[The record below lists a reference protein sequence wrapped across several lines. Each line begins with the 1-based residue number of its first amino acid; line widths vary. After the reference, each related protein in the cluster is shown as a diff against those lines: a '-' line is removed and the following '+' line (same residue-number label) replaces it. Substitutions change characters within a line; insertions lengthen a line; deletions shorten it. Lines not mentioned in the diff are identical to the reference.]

1 MERKIDFYKHL
12 LEDYNTSS
20 SEFNYFPNKS
30 LNSHSDQGVISYD
43 YFVEKDNRRN
53 ENSIHLFFNKGA
65 SSIATANYL
74 NIQHR
79 KIFKTN
85 VFVYLSRNKSNSPNL
100 IDRIKKIITPT
111 HIDFVEDIL
120 KEISEKKTGINFS
133 KVEYDTP
140 KVFINTTIYEKD
152 LKTDEKVYR
161 IADKEF
167 INSWYKKENS
177 PVLVLIGK
185 AGIGKTTI
193 AQYFSNTITNENEN
207 TKNILINSVEVK
219 RRLIDDYKDNSKINL
234 YDIYQSSIDKQS
246 FLDEKYFRYNL
257 DTGNIFLIIDGI
269 DELISKVNN
278 FDISD
283 FLDSVNEYNQQI
295 KNSKIIITC
304 RNEFWDATDHNV
316 QTLNLLS
323 FDIEQTKE
331 FFHNTFNKEK
341 NKRKYDK
348 AISLAVDFHKN
359 NDEKTKNIYH
369 PYALD
374 LITKITRDDVLLK
387 EELNTRILN
396 PKKNTTD
403 YIIAKMCFRE
413 NYLLGKSRITNLS
426 IDEQVK
432 VFQYISIVKNGVTNL
447 EELEES
453 VFFGINKNISI
464 SQDFETN
471 KLTKSFSSHPLLTEF
486 NGTIKFT
493 YDFLVDFFKAT
504 YLAFYLEL
512 ELDKLIEIEDDFL
525 KILEDCSFGSQ
536 LVLDIAER
544 VKSWGDKEVTYI
556 QFLIEKISD
565 SSFSMKKKV
574 KLYSGVFNIVYEINK
589 KFLKDEGLTP
599 NKIENTKLLKKV
611 YGEDKVRHLCM
622 FNISEKIEF
631 NFTGITLFENC
642 HFYKYVSFWGNTDH
656 KSNKFLNCSFREL
669 GIKKT
674 SNKPLEWI
682 IDLNYTNFGF
692 NSQSIFNLSS
702 YVGMDS
708 EFLEQFNKSKGK
720 DISIQEQVAILT
732 SRFIDFFWR
741 RNYLQSQNYTVSDT
755 SCKVPF
761 VQKFRIFSDLPVTL
775 DKFMELVKELELIE
789 FSDYQG
795 IKKINISKRY
805 RPEITEYLV
814 QGSFSNIIFLLKK
827 RLYEMVR

>member
-1 MERKIDFYKHL
+1 MKRKLDFYKHL

-20 SEFNYFPNKS
+20 SEFRYFSDKS
-30 LNSHSDQGVISYD
+30 MNSFSEEGTISYD
-43 YFVEKDNRRN
+43 YFVEIDKRRD
-53 ENSIHLFFNKGA
+53 ENNIHIFFNKGTN
-65 SSIATANYL
+65 SITTANYL
-74 NIQHR
+74 FKHHR
-79 KIFKTN
+79 RIFKTR
-85 VFVYLSRNKSNSPNL
+85 VFIYLSRNKSNSPNL
-100 IDRIKKIITPT
+100 IDRIEEIITPT

-133 KVEYDTP
+133 KITYDTP
-140 KVFINTTIYEKD
+140 KVFINTTISEKD
-152 LKTDEKVYR
+152 LKTNENVYR
-161 IADKEF
+161 IADQNF
-167 INSWYKKENS
+167 ISSWYKKDNS

-193 AQYFSNTITNENEN
+193 AQYFSNTITSVNEN

-234 YDIYQSSIDKQS
+234 YDIYQSSINRQS

-278 FDISD
+278 FEISD

-304 RNEFWDATDHNV
+304 RNEFWETTDHNI
-316 QTLNLLS
+316 QILNLLS
-323 FDIEQTKE
+323 FDKKQTE
-331 FFHNTFNKEK
+331 DFFHFTFNKET
-341 NKRKYDK
+341 NQRKYDK
-348 AISLAVDFHKN
+348 ALNLAVDFHKN
-359 NDEKTKNIYH
+359 NDEKSKNIYH

-374 LITKITRDDVLLK
+374 LITKIIRDDVLLK

-432 VFQYISIVKNGVTNL
+432 VFQYISIVKNGLTNL

-453 VFFGINKNISI
+453 VFFGINKNIST

-471 KLTKSFSSHPLLTEF
+471 KLTKSFSSHPLLTEV
-486 NGTIKFT
+486 NGAIKFT

-504 YLAFYLEL
+504 YLAFYLDL
-512 ELDKLIEIEDDFL
+512 ELDKLIELEDDFL

-536 LVLDIAER
+536 LVIDIAER
-544 VKSWGDKEVTYI
+544 VKSWGDKEITYI

-565 SSFSMKKKV
+565 SSFSLRKKI
-574 KLYSGVFNIVYEINK
+574 KLYSGVFNIIYAINK
-589 KFLKDEGLTP
+589 KFLKYERLEP
-599 NKIENTKLLKKV
+599 SKVENTKLLKKV
-611 YGEDKVRHLCM
+611 YGEYEVKHLCM
-622 FNISEKIEF
+622 FNITEKVEF
-631 NFTGITLFENC
+631 DFNGIKLFENC
-642 HFYKYVSFWGNTDH
+642 HFYKYPYFWGNTED
-656 KSNKFLNCSFREL
+656 KGNKFINCSFREL
-669 GIKKT
+669 GIKTLQK
-674 SNKPLEWI
+674 SLQWVV
-682 IDLNYTNFGF
+682 DMQYTNFGF

-702 YVGMDS
+702 HVGMDS

-720 DISIQEQVAILT
+720 DISIKEEVDILT
-732 SRFIDFFWR
+732 SKFIDFFWR
-741 RNYLQSQNYTVSDT
+741 RNYLQSQNYTLSDT

-761 VQKFRIFSDLPVTL
+761 VQKFRTFSDLPVTL
-775 DKFMELVKELELIE
+775 DKFMELVKDLELIE
-789 FSDYQG
+789 FSDFQG
-795 IKKINISKRY
+795 IEKINISKKY
-805 RPEITEYLV
+805 RPEITDYLV
-814 QGSFSNIIFLLKK
+814 QGSFSNILYTLNT

>member
-1 MERKIDFYKHL
+1 MERKLDFYKHL
-12 LEDYNTSS
+12 LEDYNTSR
-20 SEFNYFPNKS
+20 SEFKYFPDKS
-30 LNSHSDQGVISYD
+30 INSLSEEGTISYD
-43 YFVEKDNRRN
+43 YFVEIDKRRD
-53 ENSIHLFFNKGA
+53 ENNIHIFFNKGA
-65 SSIATANYL
+65 NSITTANYL
-74 NIQHR
+74 YKHHR
-79 KIFKTN
+79 RMFKTR
-85 VFVYLSRNKSNSPNL
+85 VFIYLSRNKSNSPNL
-100 IDRIKKIITPT
+100 IDRIKQIIIPT

-133 KVEYDTP
+133 KITYDTP
-140 KVFINTTIYEKD
+140 KVFINTTIFEKD
-152 LKTDEKVYR
+152 LKTNESVYR
-161 IADKEF
+161 IADQNF
-167 INSWYKKENS
+167 INSWYKKDNS

-193 AQYFSNTITNENEN
+193 AQYFSNIITSANEN

-234 YDIYQSSIDKQS
+234 YDIYQSSINKQS

-278 FDISD
+278 FEISD

-304 RNEFWDATDHNV
+304 RNEFWDATDHKV

-323 FDIEQTKE
+323 FDIKQTKE
-331 FFHNTFNKEK
+331 FFQSTFNKES
-341 NKRKYDK
+341 NQRKYERALD
-348 AISLAVDFHKN
+348 LAVDFHKN
-359 NDEKTKNIYH
+359 NDEESKNIYH

-374 LITKITRDDVLLK
+374 LITKIIRDDVLLK
-387 EELNTRILN
+387 EKLNTRILN
-396 PKKNTTD
+396 PKKYTTD

-432 VFQYISIVKNGVTNL
+432 VFQYISIVKNGITNL

-453 VFFGINKNISI
+453 VFFGINKNISA

-471 KLTKSFSSHPLLTEF
+471 KLTKSFSSHPLLTEHDD
-486 NGTIKFT
+486 TIKFT

-504 YLAFYLEL
+504 YLAFYLDL
-512 ELDKLIEIEDDFL
+512 ELDKLIELEDDFL

-536 LVLDIAER
+536 LVIDIAER

-556 QFLIEKISD
+556 QFLIEKITD
-565 SSFSMKKKV
+565 SSFSLRKKI

-589 KFLKDEGLTP
+589 KFLKDEGLEP
-599 NKIENTKLLKKV
+599 NKIENTKLLKKI
-611 YGEDKVRHLCM
+611 YGEYHVKHLCM
-622 FNISEKIEF
+622 LNISEKIEF
-631 NFTGITLFENC
+631 NFNGVKLFENC
-642 HFYKYVSFWGNTDH
+642 HFYKYPSFWGNIDH
-656 KSNKFLNCSFREL
+656 KCNEFLNCSFREL
-669 GIKKT
+669 GIKT
-674 SNKPLEWI
+674 SQKSLEWV
-682 IDLNYTNFGF
+682 IDLDYTNFGF

-702 YVGMDS
+702 NVGMDS

-720 DISIQEQVAILT
+720 DISIKEDVDALT

-741 RNYLQSQNYTVSDT
+741 RNHLQSQNHTLSDT
-755 SCKVPF
+755 SCKIPF
-761 VQKFRIFSDLPVTL
+761 VQKFRTFSDLPITL

-789 FSDYQG
+789 FSKYKG
-795 IKKINISKRY
+795 IEKVNISKKY

-814 QGSFSNIIFLLKK
+814 QGSFSNIIHALNT